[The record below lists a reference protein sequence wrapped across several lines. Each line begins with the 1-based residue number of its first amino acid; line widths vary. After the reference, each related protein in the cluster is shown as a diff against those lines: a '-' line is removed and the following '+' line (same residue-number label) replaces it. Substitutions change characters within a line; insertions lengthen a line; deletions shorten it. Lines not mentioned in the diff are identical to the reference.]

1 MSSLTRFL
9 WSSSRSEFG
18 CTLPDPPEIVTLR
31 LMLALKQDAEFAG
44 KVVNNG
50 FKIWR
55 KRDYAQSRNT
65 FAPILYGVVTPTEE
79 GSRVDGHF
87 QLNPVMR
94 LFLIVWFLGTTIIAF
109 IFLAGGLL
117 SATPESSAIDALP
130 YTFPALLPLMGWAL
144 ISWQQNR
151 GRVDEEAIRGW
162 VETVM
167 RNA

>member
-1 MSSLTRFL
+1 MSSLSRHL

-18 CTLPDPPEIVTLR
+18 RTFPDPPDTVTLR
-31 LMLALKQDAEFAG
+31 LILALKQNEEFAG

-65 FAPILYGVVTPTEE
+65 FAPILYGVITPAEE

-87 QLNPVMR
+87 QLNPVTR
-94 LFLIVWFLGTTIIAF
+94 LFLIVWFLGTTIIAI
-109 IFLAGGLL
+109 IFLAAGLL
-117 SATPESSAIDALP
+117 SATPESSAFDALP
-130 YTFPALLPLMGWAL
+130 YAFPALLPLMGWAL

-151 GRVDEEAIRGW
+151 GRGDEEAIREW

-167 RNA
+167 RNP